1 MIHTLNYSALIFI
14 ISFNDVISENVNF
27 NEHTLYIFMNYIDM
41 ILRKIL
47 YEPLDITF
55 NNCDCGEKYFSNK
68 WELIKISKTR
78 PNDFMVNVFDVVQD
92 TRIDDFLRL
101 RHKSEILF

>member
-14 ISFNDVISENVNF
+14 ISFNDVISEND
-27 NEHTLYIFMNYIDM
+27 TLHIFMNHIDM
-41 ILRKIL
+41 ILHKIL

-55 NNCDCGEKYFSNK
+55 NNCDCGENYFSNK

-78 PNDFMVNVFDVVQD
+78 PNDFMVNAFNVVQD
-92 TRIDDFLRL
+92 TRMDDYLR
-101 RHKSEILF
+101 